1 MSKSIM
7 AFTAMTMVFAAALV
21 AQATLPSPIQS
32 LAVNNVIQKGPW
44 TITISGSLTVD
55 SSTRS
60 VSGTL
65 TAVVTDKDGNIV
77 ATADATLNVVNGS
90 GTATF
95 HLAIPALGVDVDVTV
110 DINSGTTT
118 TAVVDRHVRKLNP

>member
-21 AQATLPSPIQS
+21 AQATLPSPVQT

-65 TAVVTDKDGNIV
+65 TAVVTDKNGNVV

-110 DINSGTTT
+110 DINSGTIT

>member
-1 MSKSIM
+1 M
-7 AFTAMTMVFAAALV
+7 AFTVMTMVFVAALV
-21 AQATLPSPIQS
+21 AQASLPSPVQT
-32 LAVNNVIQKGPW
+32 LAVNKVIQRGPW

-65 TAVVTDKDGNIV
+65 TAVVTDKNGNVV
-77 ATADATLNVVNGS
+77 ATADATLNVVSGS

-110 DINSGTTT
+110 DINSGTIT
-118 TAVVDRHVRKLNP
+118 TAAVDRHVRKLNP

>member
-7 AFTAMTMVFAAALV
+7 VFTAMTMVFAAALV
-21 AQATLPSPIQS
+21 AQATLPSPVQT

-55 SSTRS
+55 PSTRS

-65 TAVVTDKDGNIV
+65 TAVVTDKNGNVV

-110 DINSGTTT
+110 DINSRTIT